1 MTHYFT
7 RSTPGYAV
15 GYCMRLTFWGAARQV
30 TGSMYLLE
38 IDDFRILID
47 CGLDFDLDEKGRKLL
62 YDEQKSVFPFEASM
76 INIVLLTHAHID
88 HSGHIPNLYKEG
100 FEGTVVCTEPTMAL
114 SELLLYDVARV
125 NRRRFDSQ
133 NQTPTSKK
141 RRKKKRELPR
151 DLYLEKNVT
160 DALRNFVPVA
170 FGKSYRVSDQVK
182 VTYYPAG
189 HLLGAAHIYLEVYED
204 GQKKTICFSG
214 DIGRNN
220 YPLLVDPAPV
230 PQADYL
236 ICESTYG
243 ARRHVDTASP
253 DDALLDVIQRTC
265 VDKPGRLIIP
275 AFSVGRTQALLH
287 VLNRLYANRKLP
299 PIKVFSDSPL
309 AHASTRVYQR
319 YYRMLN
325 RSAREFQEDSG
336 ELFDF
341 ENLNFI
347 ASTADSQNLSNYKE
361 PSIIISASGMIQ
373 GGRVEYHVAANIQ
386 NPYATILLIGYAS
399 EGTLG
404 WRLMNGQDHINVKG
418 EAVKVLANV
427 EKIDV
432 FSGHGDLTDLEV
444 FVKRQDPGKL
454 KKIFLVHGEAVGME
468 FFKKSLEGHHYH
480 QVEIPER
487 GASYEL

>member
-1 MTHYFT
+1 
-7 RSTPGYAV
+7 
-15 GYCMRLTFWGAARQV
+15 MRLTFWGAAKQV

-38 IDDFRILID
+38 VDDFRILID

-62 YDEQKSVFPFEASM
+62 YDQQKSVFPFEASM

-100 FEGTVVCTEPTMAL
+100 FEGRVVCTEPTLAL
-114 SELLLYDVARV
+114 SELLLNDVARV
-125 NRRRFDSQ
+125 NRRRFESQ
-133 NQTPTSKK
+133 NQPGKK
-141 RRKKKRELPR
+141 RQKKKREAPR
-151 DLYLEKNVT
+151 DLYLEKNVA
-160 DALRNFVPVA
+160 DAMSNFVPVG
-170 FGKSYRVSDQVK
+170 FGKSYRVSDHIK
-182 VTYYPAG
+182 VTFYPAG
-189 HLLGAAHIYLEVYED
+189 HLLGAAHIYLEIYED

-214 DIGRNN
+214 DIGRKN
-220 YPLLVDPAPV
+220 YPLLVDPSPV

-243 ARRHVDTASP
+243 ARRHFDTTSP
-253 DDALLDVIQRTC
+253 GEALLQVIQRTC

-287 VLNRLYANRKLP
+287 VLNRLYVDNKLP

-319 YYRMLN
+319 FYRMLN
-325 RSAREFQEDSG
+325 RDAREFHEDNG

-341 ENLNFI
+341 DNLNYI
-347 ASTADSQNLSNYKE
+347 ASTADSQNLNNYKE

-373 GGRVEYHVAANIQ
+373 GGRVEHHVAANIQ

-404 WRLMNGQDHINVKG
+404 WRLLNGQDHINLKG

-432 FSGHGDLTDLEV
+432 FSGHGDLGDLEF
-444 FVKRQDPGKL
+444 FVKQQDPQKL
-454 KKIFLVHGEAVGME
+454 KKVFLVHGEAESME
-468 FFKKSLEGHHYH
+468 YLKTTLGEHHFH
-480 QVEIPER
+480 HVEIPER
-487 GASYEL
+487 GSAYEL